1 MQVLLSSVDSIL
13 TCDFMLKIRNE
24 NFISVSTRRLFP
36 ESQVFALEMKK
47 NWNDWKLPLRKMKNF
62 FDVFSLLLL
71 FPVEKFFSTKTF
83 QKLHKISSS
92 SVCWAHPR
100 RRPGTTQHDTFQVFS
115 LSKNPFR
122 ADSQLHQI
130 FSRFLLQ
137 HAAHR
142 PDTVEL
148 EIKILRME
156 KPRWDSSEPW
166 QPLNT
171 PFTLFIAFT
180 LALSHSNEIESIL
193 SVVHSSLFSPL
204 LVILWRCHY
213 FSSSSSS
220 IRRFSITRIRLTSM
234 QCNFS

>member
-47 NWNDWKLPLRKMKNF
+47 NWNDWKLPLRKIKNF

-115 LSKNPFR
+115 LSKNLSEQTHSYIKYSPDFYC
-122 ADSQLHQI
+122 SM
-130 FSRFLLQ
+130 
-137 HAAHR
+137 HR

-148 EIKILRME
+148 KMKIFKME

-193 SVVHSSLFSPL
+193 SVVHSSLFSSFYED
-204 LVILWRCHY
+204 VITFH
-213 FSSSSSS
+213 
-220 IRRFSITRIRLTSM
+220 
-234 QCNFS
+234 QVQVA